1 MYLMAGWVMLCLFVV
16 LTVLSNTSNPSI
28 IKFQSSALLGLLWTV
43 ILTWLVMRL
52 GLQVSSVKNFF
63 KIVEKFLHVSVMKLN
78 FAVWLEM
85 LSHIFS

>member
-16 LTVLSNTSNPSI
+16 VTVLSNTFNPSR
-28 IKFQSSALLGLLWTV
+28 IKFQSSELLRLLWTV

-63 KIVEKFLHVSVMKLN
+63 EIVECV
-78 FAVWLEM
+78 
-85 LSHIFS
+85 